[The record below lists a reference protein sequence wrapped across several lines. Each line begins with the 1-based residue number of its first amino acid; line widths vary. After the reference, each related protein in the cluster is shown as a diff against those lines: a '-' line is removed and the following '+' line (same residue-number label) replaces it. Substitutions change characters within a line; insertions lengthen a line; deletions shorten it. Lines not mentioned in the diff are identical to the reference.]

1 MAERNHVRLTTSLPA
16 LGLATLIAVAAITVQ
31 PTPVAATD
39 PSPSPSPTATATPT
53 ATPSP
58 EATPGAD
65 PSPTPTAS
73 GDPSPSTD
81 PSPSADPSPTADPTD
96 PPATDPTDPP
106 VTDPTDPATTVVTTT
121 TTLTRAER
129 IRLRYVKAMRIAL
142 RQRHDQYVSGA
153 VGPNRFDCSGLVR
166 YTYRKASLSRRL
178 GGGHSA
184 RAMYAW
190 ALRHH
195 KLRRHHP
202 KVGDVVVWGHGRHV
216 GIYIGRGKAIS
227 ALNPRQDIR
236 VTRLHALGDP
246 LTGFIRTRP

>member
-1 MAERNHVRLTTSLPA
+1 MAERNLVRLTTSLPA
-16 LGLATLIAVAAITVQ
+16 LGLASLIAVAAITVQ
-31 PTPVAATD
+31 PTPVSATD
-39 PSPSPSPTATATPT
+39 PSPSPTPSATAAPT

-58 EATPGAD
+58 EAT
-65 PSPTPTAS
+65 
-73 GDPSPSTD
+73 
-81 PSPSADPSPTADPTD
+81 PSADPSPTADPTD
-96 PPATDPTDPP
+96 PPATDPTEPP
-106 VTDPTDPATTVVTTT
+106 VTDPTDPATTTVVTTT

-142 RQRHDQYVSGA
+142 RQRHDRYVSGA

-190 ALRHH
+190 AIRHH